1 MIFYGLSGFLM
12 AHLYLPKPPT
22 ASNIGSYARAR
33 FGRVVPL
40 YVALVVASVLISNVF
55 YKDFRYALPIDDP
68 AQILRSVLFIE
79 APWELWTIPV
89 EMQFYLAFVI
99 AWRLYPRLGKWALVL
114 TSIFISV
121 PAVFYRS
128 EEHTSEL
135 QSLMRI
141 SYAVFCLKKKKHNKH
156 LTMYT

>member
-128 EEHTSEL
+128 EERRFGKGWVRTCRSGG
-135 QSLMRI
+135 
-141 SYAVFCLKKKKHNKH
+141 
-156 LTMYT
+156 